1 VRSSKLKG
9 KLTRSRPEAKIEA
22 DIIKFL
28 RLRAWFVKNIHGG
41 KYQSGLPDLY
51 ACHANYGSRW
61 VEVKLPGMIGSKF
74 TKAQKDT
81 FPQMIACGGSIWIM
95 TAANEREYA
104 KLFKPGNAQ
113 EYLIMH
119 ML

>member
-1 VRSSKLKG
+1 MRSGRIK
-9 KLTRSRPEAKIEA
+9 RERPEAKIES

-28 RLRAWFVKNIHGG
+28 RLRGWFCKNVHGG
-41 KYQSGLPDLY
+41 KYMSGLPDIY

-61 VEVKLPGMIGSKF
+61 VEVKLPGMIGSQF
-74 TKAQKDT
+74 TKAQKET

-95 TAANEREYA
+95 VAATEYEYS
-104 KLFKPGNAQ
+104 KLFKPGNCG
-113 EYLIMH
+113 EYLLMH